1 MSVVYGFTG
10 EYRFLSNF
18 WFVDVELDGVVY
30 RSTEHAYQAAKTFDV
45 QERSLIQRLSRPADA
60 KKYAQTIKI
69 REDWDEVRWGI
80 MYDLNC
86 QKYSIPE
93 FGDRLLETGNMYLE
107 ETNTWNDTYWGVY
120 HGKGKNNLGK
130 ILMAIRE
137 DLRSIR
143 EDNLLDAMGR

>member
-1 MSVVYGFTG
+1 MTGIYGFTG

-18 WFVDVELDGVVY
+18 WFAAVELDGIIY
-30 RSTEHAYQAAKTFDV
+30 RSTEHAYQAAKTFDIE
-45 QERSLIQRLSRPADA
+45 ERTLIQRLSRPADA

-69 REDWDEVRWGI
+69 RDDWGSVRWDI

-93 FGDRLLETGNMYLE
+93 FGNQLLETGNMYIE
-107 ETNTWNDTYWGVY
+107 ETNIWGDTYWGVCR
-120 HGKGKNNLGK
+120 GNGQNNFGK

-137 DLRSIR
+137 DLRAIR
-143 EDNLLDAMGR
+143 DDGLSVITEC

>member
-1 MSVVYGFTG
+1 MNGIYGFTG

-18 WFVDVELDGVVY
+18 WFVDVELDGVIY
-30 RSTEHAYQAAKTFDV
+30 RSTEHAYQAAKTFDA

-69 REDWDEVRWGI
+69 REDWDEVRWDI

-86 QKYSIPE
+86 QKYSILE
-93 FGDRLLETGNMYLE
+93 FGDLLLGTGNMYIE
-107 ETNTWNDTYWGVY
+107 ETNVWNDTYWGVC
-120 HGKGKNNLGK
+120 HGKGKNKLGK

-137 DLRSIR
+137 DLQSIR
-143 EDNLLDAMGR
+143 EDKLLDAMGR